1 MERLPDQIGRLD
13 FALAETRALA
23 PSYDCMTYPRYRPE
37 IEQPEPQ
44 EQETIDAIFRGMMQQ
59 TETVG
64 QRKRHAV
71 RACHA
76 KSSARATGSIEI
88 AAGLPPEKVKLPVF
102 ARSNRTSYV
111 IAPDGKV
118 IFVYSAL
125 DPTGHVEKILVAV
138 KPWRSAHTAT

>member
-1 MERLPDQIGRLD
+1 
-13 FALAETRALA
+13 
-23 PSYDCMTYPRYRPE
+23 MTYPRYRPE

-44 EQETIDAIFRGMMQQ
+44 EQETIDAIIRGMMQQ

-88 AAGLPPEKVKLPVF
+88 VAGLPPEKVKLPVF
-102 ARSNRTSYV
+102 ARSNRASYV

-125 DPTGHVEKILVAV
+125 DPAGQVEKTLAAV
-138 KPWRSAHTAT
+138 KPWRSTHTAT